1 MKNTPMTTVPAETEA
16 LTPKMGADSSREVAG
31 CKDRSYWEGRL
42 ASHWG
47 LQGVGYLGYGVR
59 YNNWLYAVRR
69 EILRRHLLG
78 LSIEL
83 SRANVLD
90 IGSGTGFWLEQ
101 WKGLGVRSL
110 QGSDI
115 AAVAVERLKQKF
127 PEIDI
132 EQIDIAQTPEG
143 SNWNGKFD
151 VVSAFDVLF
160 HITEDNRFNRAIE
173 NISTLLKRGGYFFF
187 SDNFVHGTA
196 RRTDHQV
203 SRSLNDIEAVVR
215 RNGLR
220 VVRRAPMFVLMN
232 APIDSSLRWL
242 MPVWRAF
249 LAPVHFVPFL
259 GSVYGAVLYPVELTL
274 TRLMS
279 ESPTTEIMICQ
290 KD

>member
-1 MKNTPMTTVPAETEA
+1 MTTVPSEPNTLA
-16 LTPKMGADSSREVAG
+16 PKMGVRSLREVAAS
-31 CKDRSYWEGRL
+31 KDRSYWEGRL

-83 SRANVLD
+83 SRASVLD

-101 WKGLGVRSL
+101 WQALGVRSL
-110 QGSDI
+110 KGTDI
-115 AAVAVERLKQKF
+115 AAVAVERLKEAF
-127 PEIDI
+127 PELDI
-132 EQIDIAQTPEG
+132 AQIDIAETLDEC
-143 SNWNGKFD
+143 SRNGEFD

-160 HITEDNRFNRAIE
+160 HITDDARFNRAIE

-203 SRSLNDIEAVVR
+203 SRSLNEIEAAIQKS
-215 RNGLR
+215 GLKI
-220 VVRRAPMFVLMN
+220 VRRAPMFVLMN
-232 APIDSSLRWL
+232 APIDSSLPWL

-274 TRLMS
+274 TYLMS

>member
-1 MKNTPMTTVPAETEA
+1 MKNVPMTVASGETEA
-16 LTPKMGADSSREVAG
+16 LAPKMRADSLRRNEGS
-31 CKDRSYWEGRL
+31 KDKSYWEERL
-42 ASHWG
+42 ASNWG
-47 LQGVGYLGYGVR
+47 LQGVGYLGHGVR

-69 EILRRHLLG
+69 GILRRHLLG

-83 SRANVLD
+83 SRASVLD

-101 WKGLGVRSL
+101 WKNLGVRSL

-115 AAVAVERLKQKF
+115 AAVAVERLKEKF
-127 PEIDI
+127 PEIEI
-132 EQIDIAQTPEG
+132 AQIDIAETLEG
-143 SNWNGKFD
+143 YNWTGRFD
-151 VVSAFDVLF
+151 VISAFDVLF
-160 HITEDNRFNRAIE
+160 HITEDGRFHRAIE
-173 NISTLLKRGGYFFF
+173 NIATLLKRGGHFFF

-196 RRTDHQV
+196 KRTDHQV
-203 SRSLNDIEAVVR
+203 SRSLNEIEAVVR
-215 RNGLR
+215 KSGLR
-220 VVRRAPMFVLMN
+220 IVRRAPMFVLMN

-249 LAPVHFVPFL
+249 LAPVHLVPFL
-259 GSVYGAVLYPVELTL
+259 GSVYGAVLYPVELML

>member
-1 MKNTPMTTVPAETEA
+1 
-16 LTPKMGADSSREVAG
+16 
-31 CKDRSYWEGRL
+31 
-42 ASHWG
+42 
-47 LQGVGYLGYGVR
+47 VR

-83 SRANVLD
+83 SRVNVLD

-115 AAVAVERLKQKF
+115 AAVAVGRLKQKF

-132 EQIDIAQTPEG
+132 AQIDIAETLEAF
-143 SNWNGKFD
+143 NWKGRFD

-160 HITEDNRFNRAIE
+160 HITEDGRFNRAIE

-196 RRTDHQV
+196 RRTEHQV

-215 RNGLR
+215 SNGLR
-220 VVRRAPMFVLMN
+220 IVRRAPMFVLMN

-242 MPVWRAF
+242 MPIWRAF

>member
-1 MKNTPMTTVPAETEA
+1 MTTAPSEPNA
-16 LTPKMGADSSREVAG
+16 LTPKVRADSLRGVAG
-31 CKDRSYWEGRL
+31 SKDRSYWEERL

-59 YNNWLYAVRR
+59 YNKWLYAVRR
-69 EILRRHLLG
+69 EILRRHLLS

-115 AAVAVERLKQKF
+115 AAGAVEGLKEKF
-127 PEIDI
+127 QEIDI
-132 EQIDIAQTPEG
+132 AQIDIAETLERFD
-143 SNWNGKFD
+143 WNGKFD

-160 HITEDNRFNRAIE
+160 HITEDGRFHRAIE
-173 NISTLLKRGGYFFF
+173 NISILLKRGGYFFF
-187 SDNFVHGTA
+187 SDNFIHGTA
-196 RRTDHQV
+196 KRTDHQV
-203 SRSLNDIEAVVR
+203 SRSLNEIEAVVR
-215 RNGLR
+215 KSGLR
-220 VVRRAPMFVLMN
+220 IVRRAPMFVLMN
-232 APIDSSLRWL
+232 APIDSSSRWL
-242 MPVWRAF
+242 MPVWRAI

-279 ESPTTEIMICQ
+279 EGPTTEIMICQ

>member
-1 MKNTPMTTVPAETEA
+1 MKNTPMATVPAETGA
-16 LTPKMGADSSREVAG
+16 LTPKMRADSLRGIAG
-31 CKDRSYWEGRL
+31 SKDRSYWEARL

-78 LSIEL
+78 RSIEL
-83 SRANVLD
+83 TRANVLD

-101 WKGLGVRSL
+101 WKGFGVRSL

-132 EQIDIAQTPEG
+132 AQIDIAETLERF
-143 SNWNGKFD
+143 NWNGKFD

-160 HITEDNRFNRAIE
+160 HVTEDDRFNRAIE
-173 NISTLLKRGGYFFF
+173 NISTLLKREGYFFF
-187 SDNFVHGTA
+187 SDNFLHGTA
-196 RRTDHQV
+196 KRTDHQV
-203 SRSLNDIEAVVR
+203 SRSLNEIEAVVR
-215 RNGLR
+215 KSGLR
-220 VVRRAPMFVLMN
+220 IVRRAPMFVLMN

-242 MPVWRAF
+242 MPIWRAF

>member
-1 MKNTPMTTVPAETEA
+1 MRNIPIATVLSEPNTLA
-16 LTPKMGADSSREVAG
+16 PKTGVGSLRQVAG
-31 CKDRSYWEGRL
+31 SKDRSYWEARL

-69 EILRRHLLG
+69 EILRRHLLS

-83 SRANVLD
+83 SRASVLD

-101 WKGLGVRSL
+101 WRALGVRSL
-110 QGSDI
+110 KGSDV
-115 AAVAVERLKQKF
+115 AAVAVERLKKTF
-127 PEIDI
+127 PELDI
-132 EQIDIAQTPEG
+132 AQIDIAETLDQCGRNAE
-143 SNWNGKFD
+143 FD

-160 HITEDNRFNRAIE
+160 HITDDARFNRAIE
-173 NISTLLKRGGYFFF
+173 NVSTLLKRGGYFFF

-203 SRSLNDIEAVVR
+203 SRSLNDIEAAVQKS
-215 RNGLR
+215 GLKI
-220 VVRRAPMFVLMN
+220 VRRAPMFVLMN
-232 APIDSSLRWL
+232 APIDSSLPWL

-249 LAPVHFVPFL
+249 LAPVHVVPLL
-259 GSVYGAVLYPVELTL
+259 GSVYGAVLYPIELTL
-274 TRLMS
+274 THLMS
-279 ESPTTEIMICQ
+279 ESPSTEIMICR

>member
-1 MKNTPMTTVPAETEA
+1 MKNVSVTTVPGEREVVA
-16 LTPKMGADSSREVAG
+16 PKMRTSSLRG
-31 CKDRSYWEGRL
+31 IDGSKDRSYWEGRL

-83 SRANVLD
+83 TRASVLD

-101 WKGLGVRSL
+101 WKNLGVRSL

-115 AAVAVERLKQKF
+115 AAVAVERLQEKF
-127 PEIDI
+127 PEIEI
-132 EQIDIAQTPEG
+132 VQIDIAETFEG
-143 SNWNGKFD
+143 RDWTGTFD

-160 HITEDNRFNRAIE
+160 HIMEDGRFDRAIE
-173 NISTLLKRGGYFFF
+173 NIATLLKRGGYFFF
-187 SDNFVHGTA
+187 SDNFVHGA
-196 RRTDHQV
+196 AKRTDHQV
-203 SRSLNDIEAVVR
+203 SRSLNEIEGVVR
-215 RNGLR
+215 KSGLR
-220 VVRRAPMFVLMN
+220 IVRRAPMFVLMN
-232 APIDSSLRWL
+232 APIDSSSRWL
-242 MPVWRAF
+242 MPAWRAF